1 MNGITPDND
10 INSVLLEALS
20 CCENGNTLT
29 IRVANHY
36 GRECAKFSGR
46 TTLCFKNAYERWGVR
61 YVIFDP
67 FTLTVFWLI

>member
-10 INSVLLEALS
+10 INPILLEALS
-20 CCENGNTLT
+20 CCTNGRTLT

-36 GRECAKFSGR
+36 GRECATLSGR
-46 TTLCFKNAYERWGVR
+46 TALAFTNTYERWGVR

-67 FTLTVFWLI
+67 LTMTVFWLI